1 VPGVTSGA
9 AARPGPGVD
18 TVPQSTGPGSP
29 APPRLPGQAIGLR
42 VVREANDGKRD
53 RASYTDAAAALEAV
67 RIFLAIPGTYQ
78 VTVFVM
84 E

>member
-1 VPGVTSGA
+1 VTGVRTGA
-9 AARPGPGVD
+9 AARPGPGAA
-18 TVPQSTGPGSP
+18 TPPGTP

-53 RASYTDAAAALEAV
+53 RASYTDPAAALEAV
-67 RIFLAIPGTYQ
+67 RMLLAIPGTYQ
-78 VTVFVM
+78 ITIFVL

>member
-1 VPGVTSGA
+1 MHGVTSGA
-9 AARPGPGVD
+9 AARQEPGVD
-18 TVPQSTGPGSP
+18 RVPESTGPVSP

-53 RASYTDAAAALEAV
+53 RASYTDATAALEAI
-67 RIFLAIPGTYQ
+67 RMLLAIPGTYQ
-78 VTVFVM
+78 VTIFVL